1 MDDVRAF
8 GIVGPG
14 PIGGP
19 PGTDLDLERTVDGPK
34 RGSLPP

>member
-8 GIVGPG
+8 GIVGHG

-19 PGTDLDLERTVDGPK
+19 PGTDRDLKRTADRPK
-34 RGSLPP
+34 RGSLSP